1 MRPGPGRGRRS
12 RPGGGKT
19 AGRGR
24 AHGARRDPDHPRRG
38 PLHRRGRGPR
48 PPGLPA
54 VTPAGL
60 LVDLTVLLVAA
71 VATAAVR
78 TPDPVRQAVVLS
90 QLGLLL
96 ALLFTFLQAP
106 DVALSQLA
114 VGTVVT
120 PLLILLTV
128 RKIRRQGGTDEGAGR
143 RGRGGDR

>member
-1 MRPGPGRGRRS
+1 M
-12 RPGGGKT
+12 
-19 AGRGR
+19 
-24 AHGARRDPDHPRRG
+24 
-38 PLHRRGRGPR
+38 
-48 PPGLPA
+48 
-54 VTPAGL
+54 TPAGI

-128 RKIRRQGGTDEGAGR
+128 RKIRRQGGTDGGAGR